1 MSIVPKE
8 TIEVIAQSIGI
19 SNLSSDVAQ
28 ALSPDVEYRLR
39 EIMQEAIKCMRHSK
53 RTVLTTD
60 DVDSALNLRNVEVLC
75 WFLWIWWGFGVAWRG
90 VVDSDFSY
98 FVWVAG
104 GVWGDDDF
112 AFVFVF
118 GGKFI
123 FFLRAILLFEVL
135 EIIVSVWFGDF
146 FYWISVILENFDLD
160 FTSFFVWYFDR
171 RHKIIY
177 LKHKQLSSLG
187 QSLLL

>member
-75 WFLWIWWGFGVAWRG
+75 WFLWI
-90 VVDSDFSY
+90 
-98 FVWVAG
+98 
-104 GVWGDDDF
+104 
-112 AFVFVF
+112 
-118 GGKFI
+118 
-123 FFLRAILLFEVL
+123 
-135 EIIVSVWFGDF
+135 
-146 FYWISVILENFDLD
+146 
-160 FTSFFVWYFDR
+160 
-171 RHKIIY
+171 
-177 LKHKQLSSLG
+177 
-187 QSLLL
+187 